1 MIKIDVE
8 QSKFQEISVYSA
20 RGSYEGVSIQES
32 DKTKWYKVVENG
44 KMVGCG
50 GLLMMGGVVRIKGLY
65 IEKDKRGKGYG
76 TILTNYLLAR
86 ARETMAYCVEVLTY
100 KPKIYLKL
108 GFVQA
113 GLTAGKKKIMR
124 NEIS

>member
-1 MIKIDVE
+1 MIKVDIQD
-8 QSKFQEISVYSA
+8 SKFAEISVYSA
-20 RGSYEGVSIQES
+20 RGSYEGVSIQAS

-86 ARETMAYCVEVLTY
+86 AQDFMASCVEVLTY
-100 KPKIYLKL
+100 KPSVYEKL
-108 GFVQA
+108 GFKIT
-113 GLTAGKKKIMR
+113 GTMPNGDKKMR
-124 NEIS
+124 RNI